1 MKLTLGF
8 SPCPNDS
15 FIFDALVNGLIDSG
29 RYTFE
34 SVIED
39 VQTLNELAIDGK
51 IDITK
56 ISCATLPLVLE
67 NYAYLRAGGAL
78 GKGTGPLLISKI
90 PIPETAVKFTTVAIP
105 GKNTTAHVLFA
116 LNFPEAN
123 NKVFKVYNEIEDF
136 VQSSSDS
143 LDNLQEVKTGVIIHE
158 NRFTYEQKGLHKLAD
173 LGNYWESTTGFPI
186 PLGGIIIKRSL
197 GKEIAREINELIR
210 QSVIYSM
217 DRLPNI
223 SDFVRNH
230 AMEMEESVMRAHID
244 LYVNDYSVDI
254 GTSGE
259 KAIEK
264 FIQVHSEM
272 NKIPVPE
279 VEVFIN

>member
-1 MKLTLGF
+1 M
-8 SPCPNDS
+8 
-15 FIFDALVNGLIDSG
+15 A
-29 RYTFE
+29 
-34 SVIED
+34 
-39 VQTLNELAIDGK
+39 
-51 IDITK
+51 
-56 ISCATLPLVLE
+56 
-67 NYAYLRAGGAL
+67 
-78 GKGTGPLLISKI
+78 LLISKI

-230 AMEMEESVMRAHID
+230 
-244 LYVNDYSVDI
+244 YVNDYSVDI